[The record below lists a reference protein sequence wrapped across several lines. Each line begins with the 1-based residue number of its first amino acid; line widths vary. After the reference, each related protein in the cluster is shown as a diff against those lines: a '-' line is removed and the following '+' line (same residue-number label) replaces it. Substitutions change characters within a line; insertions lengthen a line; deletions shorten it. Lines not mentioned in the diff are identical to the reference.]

1 MTKRHTV
8 RSAISGLLFTDLMPP
23 CSETDIGDASGGRPR
38 LCQIPPVIVTKAA
51 EYPNPVERFLNR
63 ATLTVARGPLLST
76 DVAITDA
83 WSPLAKLRNDGR
95 VYAALWELAR
105 ERGRQMT
112 EHVWKLQVGYAEL
125 SRVSLCS
132 VRALARAFPR
142 LAALQYAIRY
152 PAAHDGKIAT
162 TYWVRSPEGCSALL
176 ASAGCTH
183 VRILRGRAIELCG
196 QADRRNL

>member
-1 MTKRHTV
+1 MAKRHTAK
-8 RSAISGLLFTDLMPP
+8 SETSGHLFTDLIPP
-23 CSETDIGDASGGRPR
+23 CPETSIGDLSDGRSR
-38 LCQIPPVIVTKAA
+38 LHQMPSATMPKAA
-51 EYPNPVERFLNR
+51 EHPNQVERFLNR

-76 DVAITDA
+76 DVAIADA

-105 ERGRQMT
+105 ERGCQMT

-196 QADRRNL
+196 QADQRNL